1 MFWPIFGNVR
11 LLHCASFCQCNDGKA
26 IVCIYFTI
34 LWLLG
39 RWNAFACVHLC
50 PLKFLIMFFPFTHLV
65 ACLPHQFVE
74 NSLYSTSDILCGY
87 LLQREAQMYLTV
99 LSLKGSSNPAVPL
112 IYNIAMID
120 GLFRGGTCKNSLE
133 ECLTIID
140 TWWVLSCLP
149 WSYNQ
154 RFHATVFNI
163 ADIFAMRIFLEV
175 HAISHKP

>member
-1 MFWPIFGNVR
+1 MQW
-11 LLHCASFCQCNDGKA
+11 CES
-26 IVCIYFTI
+26 Y
-34 LWLLG
+34 
-39 RWNAFACVHLC
+39 CVHLFYNSLITRKMERLC
-50 PLKFLIMFFPFTHLV
+50 LCSPLSSEIPYHVFPFHPPS
-65 ACLPHQFVE
+65 CLSSSHQFVE

-87 LLQREAQMYLTV
+87 LQREAQMYLTV